1 MMRVYSLPTHSRLRR
16 ATMLGGAWPRLSRA
30 SGAAGEV
37 SSNSKASC
45 EVTGISTWEGGHPD
59 QSSITLTD
67 DCATLCAMRRRR
79 RVPRLRY
86 LCQPRVAL
94 APPLRDLGGRGDP
107 GAAPGGVVE

>member
-45 EVTGISTWEGGHPD
+45 EVTGTSTWEGGHPELD
-59 QSSITLTD
+59 DPCQHERDMMPRKAGFTRSGASEVQSHETTLG
-67 DCATLCAMRRRR
+67 
-79 RVPRLRY
+79 RY
-86 LCQPRVAL
+86 
-94 APPLRDLGGRGDP
+94 
-107 GAAPGGVVE
+107 GVRTCS